1 MKKLPYFI
9 ELNVSG
15 EIFSFAQE
23 EEEAPRLND
32 WH

>member
-1 MKKLPYFI
+1 MRKLPYFI

-15 EIFSFAQE
+15 DIFSFAQE
-23 EEEAPRLND
+23 EEEAPND